1 MHNPS
6 AFTILVDVSDS
17 GKRLD
22 LLVTSRISGCS
33 RSVAANLIRNGKIR
47 VQGVEKKPGYRVRTG
62 DEICGTIP
70 PSEPLL
76 FNPEPI
82 PIDILYQD
90 DDIIVVN
97 KQAGIVVYPAPGHH
111 SGTLLNAL
119 LYHCP
124 ELEGVGQGLR
134 SGIVHRLDKDTSG
147 VMVIAKNSAAHH
159 SLAEQFKSRRVKKK
173 YLALVYGRME
183 SDSGTVSL
191 PIGRHPVHRKKMS
204 THSRK
209 SRTAETT
216 WQVRKRFDL
225 ATLVELGL
233 KTGRTHQIRV
243 HCAVIK
249 HPVVGDKVYGGRKYR
264 QNAAYDLFRSV
275 SRQMLHAWRLEF
287 THPASQKTL
296 SFEASIP
303 RDIGDILEKL

>member
-1 MHNPS
+1 
-6 AFTILVDVSDS
+6 
-17 GKRLD
+17 
-22 LLVTSRISGCS
+22 
-33 RSVAANLIRNGKIR
+33 
-47 VQGVEKKPGYRVRTG
+47 
-62 DEICGTIP
+62 
-70 PSEPLL
+70 
-76 FNPEPI
+76 
-82 PIDILYQD
+82 
-90 DDIIVVN
+90 
-97 KQAGIVVYPAPGHH
+97 
-111 SGTLLNAL
+111 
-119 LYHCP
+119 
-124 ELEGVGQGLR
+124 
-134 SGIVHRLDKDTSG
+134 
-147 VMVIAKNSAAHH
+147 
-159 SLAEQFKSRRVKKK
+159 
-173 YLALVYGRME
+173 
-183 SDSGTVSL
+183 
-191 PIGRHPVHRKKMS
+191 MS

-264 QNAAYDLFRSV
+264 QNAVYDLFRSV